1 MTPGWQ
7 VRVRGPRHGGTVR
20 AENRVHGSDQKSC
33 SPNRPTVMITDHVP
47 AVRLPLDHTCD
58 LMAAAIPP
66 PGRMEDHG
74 DLDPAPPARRTAIL
88 SEGLPGSPRQPTS
101 AGSRPGSGCSS
112 RKSTACQADRSRSS
126 QGMRGRRG
134 GARLRRRSGGSGQGM
149 GRDRRSVAAEDP
161 AAQHVRVDAELAARG
176 ARPGAPVPR
185 HRLSPPAGT
194 LADSIGRSGRA
205 SRARLARPVAPAA
218 RVTGHNAPRTGTSAS
233 VNRVE
238 KERSSWPGHY
248 GSILVCGLRRSCQQ
262 LRPAPEPF
270 PAGGQVHR
278 AAGVAVFCCCT
289 RPLNYGLRI
298 SNLPV

>member
-1 MTPGWQ
+1 MTPGWK

-33 SPNRPTVMITDHVP
+33 SPNRPAVMITDDVP

-101 AGSRPGSGCSS
+101 ARSRPGSGCSS

-134 GARLRRRSGGSGQGM
+134 GARLRRRSGGSGRGM

-161 AAQHVRVDAELAARG
+161 AAQHVRVDTELAARG
-176 ARPGAPVPR
+176 ARPGAPCCATGSA
-185 HRLSPPAGT
+185 RL
-194 LADSIGRSGRA
+194 
-205 SRARLARPVAPAA
+205 RARRRQHRQARQGQQGTTDLTCCADGKELPATTRHAPAP
-218 RVTGHNAPRTGTSAS
+218 V
-233 VNRVE
+233 
-238 KERSSWPGHY
+238 
-248 GSILVCGLRRSCQQ
+248 
-262 LRPAPEPF
+262 
-270 PAGGQVHR
+270 QVS
-278 AAGVAVFCCCT
+278 T
-289 RPLNYGLRI
+289 E
-298 SNLPV
+298 